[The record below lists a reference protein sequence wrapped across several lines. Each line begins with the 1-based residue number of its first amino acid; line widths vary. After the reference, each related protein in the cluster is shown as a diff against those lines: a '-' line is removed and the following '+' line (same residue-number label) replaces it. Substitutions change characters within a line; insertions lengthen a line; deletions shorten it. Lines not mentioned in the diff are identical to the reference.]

1 MVTGQRPP
9 IPVPIR
15 DELRTSYLNY
25 AMSVIVSRALP
36 DARDGLKP
44 VQRRILY
51 AMDGLGMGANQG
63 HKKSARLVGEVLGKY
78 HPHGDSS
85 VYDAL
90 VRMAQQFSMRYPLVD
105 GQGNFGSIDNDPPAA
120 MRYTEARLAPISQQ
134 LLADLDRDTVDFA
147 PNFDESLQEPTVL
160 PALVPN
166 LLVNGASGIA
176 VGMATAIPPHNLNEV
191 CDALVY
197 LIDNPRFRQEGLAP
211 EQEEE
216 LYDRLLS
223 YVRGPD
229 FPTGGIIMGGVGRRE
244 IREAYTTGHG
254 RVLTRGKAEIEAL
267 GRSGRQQ
274 IIITEVPYQVNKASM
289 VEKIAQLARDKRI
302 EGITEVRDESDRHG
316 LRVVVEVRSSVDPR
330 YVLSNLYEHTPLQS
344 AFNVNMLALVEGQ
357 PRVLNLQQVLIHFI
371 DFRVQV
377 VTRRAQFDLKKAQD
391 RAHVLEGLRIAV
403 DNLDEVISII
413 RAAADAEA
421 ARGAL
426 IARFAL
432 TEIQANAILDMQL
445 RRLTALDRLRL
456 ENEFQELQTTIRG
469 LEALLADPQK
479 VLAEVKRELQ
489 KLRKDFGN
497 PRRTEIREEAARRL
511 ERAELERHEDVVLT
525 LSRNRY
531 IKRVPVATYR
541 LQHRGGK
548 GVSGMTTRE
557 DDVVPHMLVADT
569 HDSLLFF
576 TDRGRVF
583 SLTCYDIRGD
593 ASRTSR
599 GTPLVNLIPALPA
612 GDRITSVVAVP
623 ELRQTE
629 NSFLVLA
636 TRKGKIKRVPL
647 ERFAAIRSSGIIA
660 MDLGPGDELIA
671 ARPAFEGND
680 VIVVTAKGMSIRF
693 SVADLRV
700 LSRTAGGVRGI
711 KLREGDEVVT
721 AEVTAEVPGPKW
733 RLLTVSQ
740 MGFGKL
746 TKLEQFRRQE
756 RAGYGVIALKVDNR
770 TGPLVAARVV
780 TGSEE
785 LVIAS
790 AKAQVHRTS
799 LTEVSEFGRYA
810 RGVWIMR
817 FTDDDQI
824 TSVSTMAPT
833 SREDLARVA
842 DPDSTRSAAQPTL
855 GLTSTNGHSANG
867 AAELTTAATLEDEA
881 DEERD
886 EVVDEADVAEEDGE
900 AGEADEGED
909 EVWVEDSE
917 EVVEEDEED
926 EVVEEV
932 EEVVE
937 GWDDD
942 EDEDEGEDEE

>member
-85 VYDAL
+85 VYEAL
-90 VRMAQQFSMRYPLVD
+90 VRMAQAFSMRYPLVD

-120 MRYTEARLAPISQQ
+120 MRYTEARLAPISQL
-134 LLADLDRDTVDFA
+134 LLADLDRDTVDFS

-176 VGMATAIPPHNLNEV
+176 VGMATAIPPHNLSEV

-197 LIDNPRFRQEGLAP
+197 LIDNPLYRQEGLTP

-216 LYDRLLS
+216 LYDQLLS

-267 GRSGRQQ
+267 GKSGRQQ

-357 PRVLNLQQVLIHFI
+357 PRVLNLQQVLNYFI

-391 RAHVLEGLRIAV
+391 RAHVLEGLHIAV

-426 IARFAL
+426 IARFTL

-456 ENEFQELQTTIRG
+456 ENEFQELQTVIRD

-479 VLAEVKRELQ
+479 LLAEVKRELQ

-623 ELRQTE
+623 ALRQTE
-629 NSFLVLA
+629 DSFLILA
-636 TRKGKIKRVPL
+636 TRKGEIKRVPL

-660 MDLGPGDELIA
+660 MDLEPGDELIA

-680 VIVVTAKGMSIRF
+680 VIVVTARGMSVCF

-700 LSRTAGGVRGI
+700 RSRTAGGVRAI
-711 KLREGDEVVT
+711 RLREGDQVVT
-721 AEVTAEVPGPKW
+721 AEVLVTGA
-733 RLLTVSQ
+733 RLLTVSER
-740 MGFGKL
+740 GFGKL
-746 TKLEQFRRQE
+746 TKLEQFRRQA
-756 RAGYGVIALKVDNR
+756 RGGYGLIALKVDKR

-790 AKAQVHRTS
+790 AKAHVHRTS

-824 TSVSTMAPT
+824 TSVSTVAPS
-833 SREDLARVA
+833 SRQDLARFA
-842 DPDSTRSAAQPTL
+842 NPDSTRSAAQPML
-855 GLTSTNGHSANG
+855 GLTSTNGLSGNGRSANG
-867 AAELTTAATLEDEA
+867 AAELTTATLDDEEDAEDE
-881 DEERD
+881 EQD
-886 EVVDEADVAEEDGE
+886 EVVDEADVAEEDDGE
-900 AGEADEGED
+900 VDG
-909 EVWVEDSE
+909 E
-917 EVVEEDEED
+917 EVVEDDEE
-926 EVVEEV
+926 EVVEVV

-937 GWDDD
+937 GWD
-942 EDEDEGEDEE
+942 EDEDEE

>member
-1 MVTGQRPP
+1 MR
-9 IPVPIR
+9 
-15 DELRTSYLNY
+15 
-25 AMSVIVSRALP
+25 LP
-36 DARDGLKP
+36 
-44 VQRRILY
+44 
-51 AMDGLGMGANQG
+51 
-63 HKKSARLVGEVLGKY
+63 
-78 HPHGDSS
+78 
-85 VYDAL
+85 
-90 VRMAQQFSMRYPLVD
+90 
-105 GQGNFGSIDNDPPAA
+105 
-120 MRYTEARLAPISQQ
+120 T
-134 LLADLDRDTVDFA
+134 
-147 PNFDESLQEPTVL
+147 
-160 PALVPN
+160 
-166 LLVNGASGIA
+166 
-176 VGMATAIPPHNLNEV
+176 
-191 CDALVY
+191 
-197 LIDNPRFRQEGLAP
+197 PR
-211 EQEEE
+211 
-216 LYDRLLS
+216 
-223 YVRGPD
+223 
-229 FPTGGIIMGGVGRRE
+229 
-244 IREAYTTGHG
+244 
-254 RVLTRGKAEIEAL
+254 
-267 GRSGRQQ
+267 
-274 IIITEVPYQVNKASM
+274 
-289 VEKIAQLARDKRI
+289 
-302 EGITEVRDESDRHG
+302 
-316 LRVVVEVRSSVDPR
+316 
-330 YVLSNLYEHTPLQS
+330 
-344 AFNVNMLALVEGQ
+344 
-357 PRVLNLQQVLIHFI
+357 
-371 DFRVQV
+371 
-377 VTRRAQFDLKKAQD
+377 RRA
-391 RAHVLEGLRIAV
+391 
-403 DNLDEVISII
+403 
-413 RAAADAEA
+413 
-421 ARGAL
+421 GAL

-623 ELRQTE
+623 ALRQTE

-636 TRKGKIKRVPL
+636 TRKGEIKRVPL

-660 MDLGPGDELIA
+660 MDLEPGDELIA

-700 LSRTAGGVRGI
+700 RSRTAGGVRAI
-711 KLREGDEVVT
+711 TLREGDEVVT
-721 AEVTAEVPGPKW
+721 AEVPVPGG

-740 MGFGKL
+740 RGFGKL
-746 TKLEQFRRQE
+746 TKLEQFRTQARK
-756 RAGYGVIALKVDNR
+756 GYGLIALKVDNR

-867 AAELTTAATLEDEA
+867 AAELTTAATLEDETDA
-881 DEERD
+881 EDEERD
-886 EVVDEADVAEEDGE
+886 EFVDEADVAEEDGE

-932 EEVVE
+932 EEEVEEVVE